1 MALVLGALS
10 PGLQAQSP
18 VPPPEPAQLLN
29 LSASAVQQASQ
40 DWLRVVVRTTLDGA
54 DAMGVQ
60 RQLKKALDEALQ
72 QLGQQVQPRQL
83 EVSTGAFG
91 VQPRYSDKGR
101 VIGWQGQADLV
112 IEGRDFARIAQAVA
126 QVPRMPVESAQFSL
140 SREGRQKLEA
150 EVQSQAVQNFRQRAQ
165 ALARDFGFAGYTLR
179 QVNVSSAERPEPV
192 AQARMMVT
200 ADAAPAPSPAPS
212 PAPAS
217 PSCCSRAS
225 SSCSNTWCATRR
237 PPSTNWSTG
246 ACPSGTPGP
255 SACTS
260 RPTPACSQNSSG
272 RSMRLRTGS
281 RRR

>member
-1 MALVLGALS
+1 MSIHLREKKLRSVFKAFPVALVLGALS

-72 QLGQQVQPRQL
+72 QLGPQVQPRQL

-192 AQARMMVT
+192 VQARMMVT
-200 ADAAPAPSPAPS
+200 ADAAPAPSPIPLVAGKDEV
-212 PAPAS
+212 
-217 PSCCSRAS
+217 RI
-225 SSCSNTWCATRR
+225 TV
-237 PPSTNWSTG
+237 
-246 ACPSGTPGP
+246 SG
-255 SACTS
+255 SI
-260 RPTPACSQNSSG
+260 Q
-272 RSMRLRTGS
+272 LR
-281 RRR
+281 

>member
-1 MALVLGALS
+1 MSIHLREKKLRSVFKAFPVALVLGALS

-192 AQARMMVT
+192 VQARMMVT
-200 ADAAPAPSPAPS
+200 ADAAPAPSPIPLVAGKDEV
-212 PAPAS
+212 
-217 PSCCSRAS
+217 RI
-225 SSCSNTWCATRR
+225 TV
-237 PPSTNWSTG
+237 
-246 ACPSGTPGP
+246 SG
-255 SACTS
+255 SI
-260 RPTPACSQNSSG
+260 Q
-272 RSMRLRTGS
+272 LR
-281 RRR
+281 

>member
-1 MALVLGALS
+1 MSIHLREKKLRSVFKAFPVALVLGALS

-200 ADAAPAPSPAPS
+200 ADAAPAPSPIPLVAGKDEV
-212 PAPAS
+212 
-217 PSCCSRAS
+217 RI
-225 SSCSNTWCATRR
+225 TV
-237 PPSTNWSTG
+237 
-246 ACPSGTPGP
+246 SG
-255 SACTS
+255 SI
-260 RPTPACSQNSSG
+260 Q
-272 RSMRLRTGS
+272 LR
-281 RRR
+281 

>member
-192 AQARMMVT
+192 VQARMMVT
-200 ADAAPAPSPAPS
+200 ADAAPAPSPIPLVAGKDEV
-212 PAPAS
+212 
-217 PSCCSRAS
+217 RI
-225 SSCSNTWCATRR
+225 TV
-237 PPSTNWSTG
+237 
-246 ACPSGTPGP
+246 SG
-255 SACTS
+255 SI
-260 RPTPACSQNSSG
+260 Q
-272 RSMRLRTGS
+272 LR
-281 RRR
+281 

>member
-1 MALVLGALS
+1 VALVLGALS

-200 ADAAPAPSPAPS
+200 ADAAPAPSPIPLVAGKDEV
-212 PAPAS
+212 
-217 PSCCSRAS
+217 RI
-225 SSCSNTWCATRR
+225 TV
-237 PPSTNWSTG
+237 
-246 ACPSGTPGP
+246 SG
-255 SACTS
+255 SI
-260 RPTPACSQNSSG
+260 Q
-272 RSMRLRTGS
+272 LR
-281 RRR
+281 